1 MLLVRAVLAL
11 LLPLSALCG
20 DLASESD
27 FTDLVSSS
35 RRAVVVEFYSGMC
48 GYCATFAP
56 TWQRFVDE
64 ATRLE
69 ARRVNIDAED
79 GSDLA
84 RRLGVLDHGIPAVL
98 LFGVEGSD
106 DYTVLMAGDVSPL
119 SRLVKVA
126 HKATRGLSTDA
137 QGYFVKAA
145 AAR

>member
-1 MLLVRAVLAL
+1 
-11 LLPLSALCG
+11 
-20 DLASESD
+20 
-27 FTDLVSSS
+27 
-35 RRAVVVEFYSGMC
+35 MC

-126 HKATRGLSTDA
+126 HKVNSWLLSPLQLCRQIATLDLGDA
-137 QGYFVKAA
+137 RPLDGRAGVLCQSGGGAIAA
-145 AAR
+145 LPTAD